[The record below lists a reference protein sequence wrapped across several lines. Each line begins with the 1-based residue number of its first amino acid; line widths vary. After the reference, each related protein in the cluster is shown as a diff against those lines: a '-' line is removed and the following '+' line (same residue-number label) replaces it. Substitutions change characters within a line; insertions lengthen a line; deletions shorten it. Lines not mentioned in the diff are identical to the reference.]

1 MGRKRGQRGEGQ
13 FGCLVGL
20 AFLAFAGFIAWKII
34 PVKVKAAE
42 IRQEAI
48 DQAKAAGMRGDDKII
63 YNIVQKADENHIEL
77 TSDNI
82 VIKRGANDIRID
94 VDYTVPVEF
103 PGYTY
108 NWHFHHH
115 AENPLF

>member
-1 MGRKRGQRGEGQ
+1 MRRLRRERGEGQ

-20 AFLAFAGFIAWKII
+20 VFLAVAAFIGWKLI

-42 IRQEAI
+42 IRQETI
-48 DQAKAAGMRGDDKII
+48 DQAKVAGMREDNKIV
-63 YNIVQKADENHIEL
+63 YAIVQKAQENHIDL
-77 TSDNI
+77 SSDNI
-82 VIKRGANDIRID
+82 VIKRGPNDVRID
-94 VDYTVPVEF
+94 VDYTVPIDF